1 MYDKFTDRARKVI
14 ALAKEEAVRLGHDY
28 VGTEHVLLG
37 IIKDAGGVA
46 AAVIESL
53 NIELESLRM
62 DIEDKTMEISGG
74 TLLAGDIPF
83 KPETKKVFELSAEE
97 SQALGHNYIG
107 TEHLLLGLMKESEGI
122 AARVLLEKGT
132 TYRKVREMTINILG
146 TSSPQKSTQFSQ
158 GFRTSTPSL
167 DNFGR
172 DLTAL
177 AKENKLDPVIGRDD
191 EIERVI
197 QILSR
202 RTKNN
207 PVLIGEAGVGK
218 TAIVEGLAQ
227 KIIKNDVPE
236 LLAGRRVVTLD
247 LAAVVAGTKYRG
259 EFEERLKTIINEVRH
274 AGSTVILFIDELHTL
289 VGAGAAEG
297 AIDASNM
304 LKPALS
310 RGEFQCIGAT
320 TLNEYRK
327 YIEKDGA
334 LERRFQPIFVKAPSL
349 EQTVDIIMGLRDK
362 YEAHHKVKI
371 SDEAVEA
378 AVKLSDRY
386 ITERFLP
393 DKAIDVIDE
402 ASSRARLYSSILP
415 EGIKE
420 LDKEIE
426 NITKEKD
433 MAARAQEYEKAAGLR
448 DKMNELRRRRE
459 ENKKSFETSKL
470 KQMAVVRA
478 EDIAYIISKQTGIPI
493 YKLEEKESEKLLKM
507 EDAMHKRI
515 IGQDEAVKAIAL
527 AIRRSRA
534 GMGDP
539 NKPIGSFIFMGPTGV
554 GKTEVARTLAD
565 ILFEDRD
572 ALIRIDMSEYMEK
585 FSVSRL
591 VGAPPGYVG
600 HEEGGQLT
608 EKVRRRPY
616 SVVLF
621 DEIEKAHPDVFSIFL
636 QILEGGRLTDSV
648 GRVIDFKNTVIII
661 TSNIGS
667 KNIEKNKALGFQKDM
682 EDISY
687 DRMKSKMIEEIKK
700 IMNPEFLNRV
710 DEIIVFHP
718 LLKEHLKQIVDVM
731 LFDLLKRLADKEIKL
746 HISDAAKELLIERGY
761 DPVYGARPLRRTI
774 QRLLEDPLAERVLTG
789 RMAGG
794 GKNIKIERD
803 GDNLTFHTKEENA
816 SV

>member
-14 ALAKEEAVRLGHDY
+14 AFAKEEAIRMGHDY
-28 VGTEHVLLG
+28 LGTEHVLLG
-37 IIKDAGGVA
+37 ILKDAGGVA
-46 AAVIESL
+46 AAV
-53 NIELESLRM
+53 LETM
-62 DIEDKTMEISGG
+62 NVDIEKLRFEVEDRLVENAGG
-74 TLLAGDIPF
+74 TMIAGEIPF
-83 KPETKKVFELSAEE
+83 MPQTKKVFELAAEE
-97 SQALGHNYIG
+97 SQAMGHNYIG
-107 TEHLLLGLMKESEGI
+107 TEHLLLGLLKEGEGM
-122 AARVLLEKGT
+122 AATILGEKGVN
-132 TYRKVREMTINILG
+132 YRKVREMTINVLG
-146 TSSPQKSTQFSQ
+146 TS
-158 GFRTSTPSL
+158 TPPKYSHYPSYKTTTPTL

-172 DLTAL
+172 DLTVL
-177 AKENKLDPVIGRDD
+177 AKDNKLDPVIGRED
-191 EIERVI
+191 EIERVV

-207 PVLIGEAGVGK
+207 PVLIGEPGVGK

-227 KIIKNDVPE
+227 QIVRGDVPE
-236 LLAGRRVVTLD
+236 LLLNKRVVTLD

-274 AGSTVILFIDELHTL
+274 ATNTVILFIDELHTL

-334 LERRFQPIFVKAPSL
+334 LERRFQPIFVKAP
-349 EQTVDIIMGLRDK
+349 TVDETIEIIAGLRDK

-371 SDEAVEA
+371 SDEAIEA

-402 ASSRARLYSSILP
+402 AGARARLYATTLP
-415 EGIKE
+415 DEIKA
-420 LDKEIE
+420 LDSEIE
-426 NITKEKD
+426 HVTKEKESSVKS
-433 MAARAQEYEKAAGLR
+433 QEFEKAAGLR
-448 DKMNELRRRRE
+448 DKINELRKQRE
-459 ENKKSFETSKL
+459 DLRKHFDSVKI
-470 KQMAVVRA
+470 KQTPVVKA

-507 EDAMHKRI
+507 EDEFSKRVV
-515 IGQDEAVKAIAL
+515 GQEEAIRAISK

-539 NKPIGSFIFMGPTGV
+539 NKPIGSFIFLGPTGV
-554 GKTEVARTLAD
+554 GKTEVARSLAH
-565 ILFEDRD
+565 ILFEDKD
-572 ALIRIDMSEYMEK
+572 ALVRIDMSEFMEK
-585 FSVSRL
+585 FAVSRL
-591 VGAPPGYVG
+591 LGAPPGYVG

-621 DEIEKAHPDVFSIFL
+621 DEIEKAHPEVFNILL
-636 QILEGGRLTDSV
+636 QILESGRLTDSV
-648 GRVIDFKNTVIII
+648 GRVVDFKNTVVII

-667 KNIEKNKALGFQKDM
+667 KYVEKSKALGFQKEEQDF
-682 EDISY
+682 SY
-687 DRMKSKMIEEIKK
+687 DTLKERVLEDLKK
-700 IMNPEFLNRV
+700 AMNPEFLNRV
-710 DEIIVFHP
+710 DDIIVFRP
-718 LLKEHLKQIVDVM
+718 LSKDDLKKIVDIM
-731 LFDLLKRLADKEIKL
+731 LADVIKRLTDKEIAFDL
-746 HISDAAKELLIERGY
+746 TDNAKELLIEQGY
-761 DPVYGARPLRRTI
+761 DPVYGARPLRRAI
-774 QRLLEDPLAERVLTG
+774 QRLVEDPLAEKVLS
-789 RMAGG
+789 GG
-794 GKNIKIERD
+794 AKPGSVIKAEREKD
-803 GDNLTFHTKEENA
+803 AIIFIAKETNA
-816 SV
+816 KT